1 MKKPQHSNV
10 KEDREE
16 THVTALS
23 RLLHTTVLPPLLPA
37 FLLSKLT
44 KNSGVG
50 ARRRLECA

>member
-1 MKKPQHSNV
+1 MLS
-10 KEDREE
+10 EDRDQA
-16 THVTALS
+16 HVTALS

-50 ARRRLECA
+50 ARRRLECAWK